1 MAAIPALFLALLAA
15 APAAAQAA
23 NYVPGK
29 VVIGYTAPPA
39 SSLQTAVARRMGVRS
54 VAAQLTSTEQVVQL
68 APGVT
73 VAEAIVQAGP
83 GGRAERY
90 VPRYYWIFAALRI
103 LVKEMG

>member
-73 VAEAIVQAGP
+73 VAEAIVQARRQP
-83 GGRAERY
+83 GVAY
-90 VPRYYWIFAALRI
+90 AVPDYIAHAAA
-103 LVKEMG
+103 